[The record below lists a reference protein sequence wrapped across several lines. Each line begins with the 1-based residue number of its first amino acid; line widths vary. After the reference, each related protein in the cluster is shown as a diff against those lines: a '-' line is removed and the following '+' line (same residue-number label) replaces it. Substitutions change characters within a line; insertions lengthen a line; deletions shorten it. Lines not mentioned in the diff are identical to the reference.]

1 VFRPLHPEDLLL
13 TITEW
18 SGRERIGSMNRVPR
32 SLTEWDVV
40 KIVFAVITA
49 LAGLVTVLKAVF

>member
-1 VFRPLHPEDLLL
+1 
-13 TITEW
+13 
-18 SGRERIGSMNRVPR
+18 MNRVPR